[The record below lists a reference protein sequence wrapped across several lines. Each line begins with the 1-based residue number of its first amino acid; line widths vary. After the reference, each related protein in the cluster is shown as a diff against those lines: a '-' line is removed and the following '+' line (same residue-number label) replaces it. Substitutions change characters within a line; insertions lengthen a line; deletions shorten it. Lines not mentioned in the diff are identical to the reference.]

1 MGIVLI
7 VSNSLFLLFRFAN
20 LINVAFNTETNNL
33 LNPNSLLISTF
44 HAALEFDVYLSF
56 NNVYRSSFIKL
67 MKKMRKCFKIN
78 NQVSIIEF
86 NKFLSIL
93 NFPSITRKETTNN

>member
-67 MKKMRKCFKIN
+67 MKKMRVKLKIT
-78 NQVSIIEF
+78 QDLG
-86 NKFLSIL
+86 KT
-93 NFPSITRKETTNN
+93 TRNAIKNTHEQN